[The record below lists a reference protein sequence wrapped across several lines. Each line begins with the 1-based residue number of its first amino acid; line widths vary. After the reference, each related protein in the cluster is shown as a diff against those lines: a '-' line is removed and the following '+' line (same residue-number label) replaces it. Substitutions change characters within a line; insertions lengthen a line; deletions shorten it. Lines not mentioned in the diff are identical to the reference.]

1 MELKFNHQS
10 LSSINRNILLS
21 ISISFEFLLFSYI
34 ILNDFDYVFYV
45 IPIGF
50 LVFILKLAWEHS
62 YQILSS
68 ILIFIIVLIVTI
80 FIKHS
85 IRTKQQR
92 EIQILYNILQF
103 EEFPTL
109 DRQISR
115 NNDTSNPLDNNE
127 YNIYFIETN
136 PYSKIFTT
144 KQLCSIESAAKNNP
158 KSNVYVLSIRAVENE
173 NMTSLRLIYPNV
185 KYVKLILVD
194 LFKGIIAILK

>member
-10 LSSINRNILLS
+10 LSPINRNILLS

-158 KSNVYVLSIRAVENE
+158 KSNVYILSIRAVENE

-194 LFKGIIAILK
+194 LFKGIIAIL

>member
-50 LVFILKLAWEHS
+50 LGFILKLAWEHS

-194 LFKGIIAILK
+194 LFKGIIAIL